1 MKVKEIM
8 STNVISIAPYAK
20 IIDAI
25 GVMLS
30 NNIRRLL
37 VEGGMIVTIRDLVYA
52 WDKLN
57 NSVSTVATRN
67 LLFIDPEAD
76 VIESAKVMTS
86 KGVGSLLVGD
96 GIKVL
101 GIVTE
106 RDVIKALRVG
116 KDIMAK
122 DIMNADPLTCVKDE
136 SLSEVV
142 ELMKERWTRH
152 AIVVEDGS
160 VIGIISV
167 RDIARA
173 LAAKR
178 DLRKTKVDEF
188 MSVKVIYARPDDTLE
203 KVREMMATNNIGV
216 VPIVD
221 PAKGLVGS
229 IGERDMLAAIV
240 VNSF

>member
-1 MKVKEIM
+1 
-8 STNVISIAPYAK
+8 
-20 IIDAI
+20 
-25 GVMLS
+25 MLS

-37 VEGGMIVTIRDLVYA
+37 VEGGMIVTIRDLVYS
-52 WDKLN
+52 WDKPN
-57 NSVSTVATRN
+57 NSVSTVATRD

-96 GIKVL
+96 GVKVQ
-101 GIVTE
+101 GIITE
-106 RDVIKALRVG
+106 RDIIKAVRVG

-122 DIMNADPLTCVKDE
+122 DVMNADPLTCVKDE

-152 AIVVEDGS
+152 AVVVDDDS

-167 RDIARA
+167 RDIGRA

-178 DLRKTKVDEF
+178 ELRKTRVDEF
-188 MSVKVIYARPDDTLE
+188 MSLKVIYARPDDPLE
-203 KVREMMATNNIGV
+203 KVREMMALNNIGA
-216 VPIVD
+216 VPVID
-221 PAKGLVGS
+221 PEKGLVGI
-229 IGERDMLAAIV
+229 IGERDVLATIV